1 MNKNILHI
9 FYTYSFYVEIFEF
22 ELIGKQK
29 GSRKKTCFFSGP
41 ATKRGGLT
49 TKKKE
54 LFLKL

>member
-29 GSRKKTCFFSGP
+29 GSRKKTYFFSGP
-41 ATKRGGLT
+41 ATKRGGG
-49 TKKKE
+49 
-54 LFLKL
+54 